1 MITTLTPLDVGFSA
15 GVVTPA
21 ITDQPDSIEV
31 YEGQTA
37 TFTVAATGG
46 GLSYQWQKS
55 DNAGVDW
62 SNISGATSSSYTTAA
77 TVRTT
82 DNDDQFR
89 CVVTNTAG
97 TVNSNAATLTVWSP
111 AALTGLQLWLD
122 ASDAAT
128 VLEGTADTAEAND
141 PVSQWSDKSGNA
153 RHATQGTLAAR
164 PVYRSAA
171 QNGRNVIEWDG
182 ADDFLTTGAAS
193 TFNHLHN
200 GTSSLVCIVAR
211 PGLVSNPNAIYAFID
226 NCGISSGSIG
236 YSLAYDDRASV
247 PRNNVLFEQV
257 SRGVLGNP
265 SISNLSGD
273 AWTPNVFSIIDDCM
287 DADNATAANRSKV
300 RINNGTEIANN
311 ILTNAPSTSN
321 ATASMRIG
329 SSSSGTFFLA
339 GQIAEVIICND
350 QNVSLLA
357 KLRGYLAWKW
367 GVTIA

>member
-1 MITTLTPLDVGFSA
+1 MLLNFLPPIISA
-15 GVVTPA
+15 SVVAPS
-21 ITDQPDSIEV
+21 ITDQPDTIEV

-37 TFTVAATGG
+37 TFTVIATGS
-46 GLSYQWQKS
+46 GLFYQWQKS

-62 SNISGATSSSYTTAA
+62 SDISGATSSSYTTAV

-82 DNDDQFR
+82 DNNDQFR
-89 CVVTNTAG
+89 CVVTNSAG

-122 ASDAAT
+122 ASDSST
-128 VLEGTADTAEAND
+128 VLEGAADPAEAND
-141 PVSQWSDKSGNA
+141 PVSQWSDKSGNV

-171 QNGRNVIEWDG
+171 QNGRNVLEWDG
-182 ADDFLTTGAAS
+182 TDDFLSVGAVA
-193 TFNHLHN
+193 TFKHLHD
-200 GTSSLVCIVAR
+200 GTASLVCIVAR
-211 PGLVSNPNAIYAFID
+211 PGLVANPNAIYAFID
-226 NCGISSGSIG
+226 NCGVSSGSIG

-247 PRNNVLFEQV
+247 PRNNVLLEQV
-257 SRGVLGNP
+257 SKGSLGNP

-287 DADNATAANRSKV
+287 DADNATASQRSKV

-311 ILTNAPSTSN
+311 ALTNTPSASN
-321 ATASMRIG
+321 ATAVLRLG
-329 SSSSGTFFLA
+329 SSSTGTFFLA
-339 GQIAEVIICND
+339 GQIAEVIICNN
-350 QNVSLLA
+350 QNASLLT

-367 GVTIA
+367 GITIA